1 MTDNCNQTI
10 PGDFEFSD
18 QGAVREE
25 RLILNQYRELSRKHA
40 AHGRSFSVTIVRSP
54 DGTVS
59 VFGGYPAGRV
69 RDE

>member
-1 MTDNCNQTI
+1 MMPERDT
-10 PGDFEFSD
+10 G
-18 QGAVREE
+18 REE
-25 RLILNQYRELSRKHA
+25 RLILNQYRELSRKHG
-40 AHGRSFSVTIVRSP
+40 AHGRAFTLTIVRTP